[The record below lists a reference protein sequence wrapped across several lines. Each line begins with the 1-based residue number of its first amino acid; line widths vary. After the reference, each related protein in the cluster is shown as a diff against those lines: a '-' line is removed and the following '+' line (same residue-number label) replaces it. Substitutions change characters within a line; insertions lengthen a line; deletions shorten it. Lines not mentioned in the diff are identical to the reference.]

1 MNLYASV
8 FVFQLTDKKGTGVLD
23 FGQLINALGLVCSNK
38 NMEKLKLLYV
48 LHLPPLLSKAEIE
61 RSRRP
66 RPRTKD
72 DAEEAFEAED
82 FFE

>member
-1 MNLYASV
+1 
-8 FVFQLTDKKGTGVLD
+8 
-23 FGQLINALGLVCSNK
+23 
-38 NMEKLKLLYV
+38 MEKLKLLFI

-61 RSRRP
+61 RTLRP

-72 DAEEAFEAED
+72 DAEEAIEAED

>member
-1 MNLYASV
+1 
-8 FVFQLTDKKGTGVLD
+8 
-23 FGQLINALGLVCSNK
+23 LGLVCSNK
-38 NMEKLKLLYV
+38 NMEKLKLLFV